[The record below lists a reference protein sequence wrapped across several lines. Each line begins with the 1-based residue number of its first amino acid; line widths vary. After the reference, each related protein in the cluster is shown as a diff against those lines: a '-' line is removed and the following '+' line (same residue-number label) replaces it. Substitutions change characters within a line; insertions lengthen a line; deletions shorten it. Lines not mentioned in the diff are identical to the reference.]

1 MNHKNGHEPFAAFAL
16 SVCIFL
22 VICMLRGIVPFG
34 DKSFLQIDLY
44 HQYAPFYEEMRSRI
58 LSGQSL
64 EFSWEGSLGKEFL
77 VQWAYMNS
85 SLIGFLILL
94 FPAEKMP
101 EAIHLMMALK
111 IGLAAAS
118 FCWYLKKSRSLEG
131 LPAVAFAL
139 YYGWCGFVTCYFW
152 NIMWLDAV
160 VLFPLLILGL
170 DRMIETGKT
179 GLYLAALTLTI
190 YSNFYI
196 AFLVCVVITLYFVLQ
211 VVTRFLKE
219 KCWRNLITTCMLFA
233 GNSILAALFTMFL
246 ILPTMIA
253 LSQTAVSGSSFPPF
267 QIYTNAWQLLS
278 AHLIGARPVVLGRN
292 EDLPNLFSGTL
303 TVFLIPLFFSCKEIK
318 REKKIQGGI
327 LILFFWLC
335 SVIRPLDFLIHG
347 LHFPANLPHRFT
359 FMYSFFLIGMAA
371 EAWQKQKQSL
381 RRMEGLILGIIGL
394 VVWISEF
401 VIVPRIYELDRVYSD
416 RDLLLSAALLGLY
429 ALIWHQSADLGR
441 KSEAPCSEIK
451 KSGRFNRRR
460 TVDLHLGR
468 SQSAKQRKQ
477 GAVGVTLLAL
487 VTAECLY
494 SGYDSMS
501 RVTEA
506 NEFSKYMD
514 SAVDVKDYLD
524 EQEDGKFYRMEF
536 RRFVAINNGALYH
549 YPGVSQFSSLA
560 PGGISAMMTNLG
572 FAGAGNSYRYYDPTP
587 LLDAILNVKYVVNRD
602 DEGTPTTLSEHYTF
616 EKQIGNLWVFQN
628 PQVLPVGFMVSE
640 NLTEWEPK
648 TLHPFENQNSLA
660 RLASEEESVLLHSF
674 DWDHME
680 YDNISITEM
689 SEDSVS
695 YTVEEPRN
703 LNRIPRVTITLRSP
717 KRQYLYLYV
726 NEENAKRAVYTT
738 GKERQDRE
746 IAAGNGLI
754 DVGWV
759 DEGEEIEVSL
769 ELTNRGEFEKA
780 YHENGTTVV
789 QAAGFDLDAWN
800 EIYAKLSTQPWNL
813 TNRSDTMLEGTV
825 QAEEN
830 QILFTSIPYMKGWS
844 AFVDG
849 EKTDLVPLGDSGV
862 IGVPVTP
869 GEHVVRLSFAAPG
882 LRTGAIVSLLS
893 FAGYG
898 IWLFVR
904 KRRIKRDL

>member
-22 VICMLRGIVPFG
+22 AICILRGIVPFG

-58 LSGQSL
+58 LAGQSL
-64 EFSWEGSLGKEFL
+64 EFSLEGSLGKEFL

-85 SLIGFLILL
+85 SLVGFLILL
-94 FPAEKMP
+94 FPAEKLP

-111 IGLAAAS
+111 ISLACAS
-118 FCWYLKKSRSLEG
+118 FCWYLKKSHSMEG
-131 LPAVAFAL
+131 LPVIAFAL

-160 VLFPLLILGL
+160 ALFPLLIFGI
-170 DRMIETGKT
+170 DRMIEKRKT
-179 GLYLAALTLTI
+179 GLYLAALALTI

-211 VVTRFLKE
+211 VGIRFLKE
-219 KCWRNLITTCMLFA
+219 KSWKNMVLSCTLFA

-253 LSQTAVSGSSFPPF
+253 LSQTAVSGSLFPAF
-267 QIYTNAWQLLS
+267 QIYDNVWQLLS

-303 TVFLIPLFFSCKEIK
+303 TIFLIPLYFVSRNIP
-318 REKKIQGGI
+318 RGKKLKGGI

-335 SVIRPLDFLIHG
+335 SVIQPLDFLIHG

-371 EAWQKQKQSL
+371 EVWQKREQCQRKL
-381 RRMEGLILGIIGL
+381 EGLILGSIGL

-401 VIVPRIYELDRVYSD
+401 VIVPRIYELDRIYSD
-416 RDLLLSAALLGLY
+416 KDLMLSAVLLCLY
-429 ALIWHQSADLGR
+429 AWIWHQSVGQR
-441 KSEAPCSEIK
+441 RESENTHSERQGSVRGK
-451 KSGRFNRRR
+451 TKV
-460 TVDLHLGR
+460 TVGGLI
-468 SQSAKQRKQ
+468 
-477 GAVGVTLLAL
+477 LLF

-494 SGYDSMS
+494 SGYDGMS
-501 RVTEA
+501 RVTQA
-506 NEFSKYMD
+506 DEFSKYMEAA
-514 SAVDVKDYLD
+514 SEVKTYLNEK
-524 EQEDGKFYRMEF
+524 EQGEFYRMEF

-602 DEGTPTTLSEHYTF
+602 DEGTPTTLGEHYNL

-640 NLTEWEPK
+640 DLTGWEPE
-648 TLHPFENQNSLA
+648 TQNPFENQNRLA
-660 RLASEEESVLLHSF
+660 RLASGEDRVLLDSF
-674 DWDHME
+674 NWDHME
-680 YDNISITEM
+680 YENITLTEM
-689 SEDSVS
+689 KGDSVS

-703 LNRIPRVTITLRSP
+703 LNRIPRVTITLISP

-726 NEENAKRAVYTT
+726 NEENAKRVVYTT

-754 DVGWV
+754 DIGWV
-759 DEGEEIEVSL
+759 DEGESIEVSL

-780 YHENGTTVV
+780 YHENGRAVV

-800 EIYAKLSTQPWNL
+800 EIYAKLSSRPWKL
-813 TNRSDTMLEGTV
+813 TSWSDTMLEGRV

-844 AFVDG
+844 AYVDG
-849 EKTDLVPLGDSGV
+849 EKTDLVPLCGLGV

-869 GEHVVRLSFAAPG
+869 GEHVVRLTFAAPG
-882 LRTGAIVSLLS
+882 LRTGLLVSLLS
-893 FAGYG
+893 FAEYG
-898 IWLFVR
+898 AWLLIK
-904 KRRIKRDL
+904 KRWKNQVL